1 MKLRALSIAVLLLL
15 LGSAVTLFFI
25 RSTDE
30 PSRPDAGISRIAPS
44 PAAASPSSVQSP
56 VAPRP
61 TAASRSSAPSPT
73 GPISGRTGNPSSIA
87 SLQPGSSP
95 QMASPAPVRYYTDD
109 PQVDDADKAPQM
121 ASPAADRY
129 ASAEVVAQ
137 SETPL
142 GASGEQVRRV
152 RIVRRESK
160 YPLVRIEETVTR
172 AAGADTVT
180 DQKAMVAD
188 HLMVKRAPGVTE
200 DAFFKA
206 IAKDGGTIRKKI
218 LGPDS
223 LYLVAFPGEDT
234 EALPTAMKK
243 FSTAAAA
250 NVEPDYIVHTM
261 LTPNDTS
268 FGLLWGMNNDGL
280 QPARQGTVTV
290 SGTTLLDP
298 AYSAQG
304 TVTAPAPGVTGILY
318 NCNLGQA
325 GQFPAGVSGNIAL
338 IQRGT
343 ISFAEKASNAKAA
356 GATAVIFY
364 NNIEGNFA
372 PSFGAPEAPLPPALG
387 ISKRDG
393 LALKALGN
401 VSATVVINGSLA
413 DADIDAP
420 EAWDISTGS
429 RDILVGVI
437 DTGIDHT
444 HPDLADNMW
453 TNPNEIAGNFIDDDN
468 NGYIDDTRGWD
479 FFNDDNNP
487 IDDNG
492 HGTHCA
498 GTIGGVGNNTNGVAG
513 VCWQVSLVGLKFF
526 SANGEGYTSD
536 ALSAIYYANSIG
548 VKLTSNSWGGGGYE
562 QELKDAIDA
571 ANNAGVLF
579 IAAAGNDGRDNNV
592 SENYPSNYTSPN
604 IIAVAATDFNDEL
617 AVFSNWGATTVDLA
631 APGVAIYSAQP
642 GNLYQNLDGTSMATP
657 HVAGAVALA
666 WSLSPDSTAAEI
678 KASVLASVDPI
689 PSMTGKCVTGG
700 RLNAYKTLASLG
712 MNVASTTPAERSVV
726 FAPPVEFVV
735 NFNRPYTPATVA
747 ASDFTVNGIPADS
760 FVLTDADT
768 VTFAFNSTPAG
779 TEGQHTMAMAAG
791 AVTRLSDAGPLYAW
805 SATFRYDALGLTVA
819 STSPATGSTI
829 SMPFTT
835 LTVNFN
841 EAFDPATVSA
851 ADFVLSQGSVTGVT
865 VVDPDTVELALAN
878 IVNEATLTLTIAP
891 GSIADPLGAP
901 CLAYSGSYEPD
912 YGTVTL
918 PAEITPVEPR
928 GSMAFGATQVGGIT
942 TTSDTDGFTIALDA
956 GQILTV
962 LADPSPGLQPSVE
975 LRDPSNNVVATATAA
990 GAGQDAV
997 IQAYPITAP
1006 GVFTITVS
1014 GAGATTGTYTLRP
1027 VINAVLEAE
1036 NHNGPANDSRAA
1048 SQNLEAAFILPGGP
1062 VATAAVLGE
1071 TPEDWFSFSLAAGDR
1086 LSATLTRTGDSTIEL
1101 YDGAGTLLARGM
1113 AGHLNVTEVIDKYA
1127 AASAGTYHARV
1138 TGTTGTYA
1146 LVVTKNAASDI
1157 EQNDSHSTAQE
1168 ITGYSA
1174 ALGAIEAGPMLF
1186 AVTVRTDYSS
1196 PPQTLIHRLNP
1207 QTGAIVASFDAP
1219 AGAGRHND
1227 AYSTG
1232 LAYDGTNLWFTDGW
1246 IDHPTIYKLN
1256 ADTGAVLESFT
1267 HTFDDTGYSPFGL
1280 GYVRGEVFVIDA
1292 FKIYAYSTPTYQ
1304 LVRTFESPIMD
1315 ANGNPAISTN
1325 FVGLAGD
1332 DANNHL
1338 YGISQYDPKIY
1349 RLDPANGAVL
1359 ATSPD
1364 TLPKGFEQ
1372 GMAVVGDEIFISET
1386 NWPLITNFIAVY
1398 DRLTLAFK
1406 RRIPLALPNSHLIAG
1421 LGGDGASTTDD
1432 WLSFRVNTG
1441 DTLALAT
1448 ITPAGD
1454 PQDPYH
1460 IHNTLDPQIELYSPT
1475 NTLLASDDNGAADGK
1490 NAVLSHTAPTTGLY
1504 RARVRGM
1511 NRTTGEYVL
1520 TVTGATGTQ
1529 PVPQASAVTPAN
1541 GALLNATPTQITIDF
1556 GANILLSSLQ
1566 ASDLT
1571 VNGVAATSFTIVD
1584 GNTVIFTLPALGEGV
1599 HSVAIAP
1606 GAILTSDGTAF
1617 AGFTSQFTVDLTVP
1631 RVVSTSVQQNDAIPP
1646 IGNLTITIQFSER
1659 LIQGNIDATDF
1670 SLIGTDTGKHAASSF
1685 SYNATTSTLTLQYT
1699 GLLTEEDLALTLRSA
1714 DGAFEDLAGNN
1725 LDGEAIAFP
1734 MPPNQSGDGVAGG
1747 DFVVNFS
1754 FDHQSGV
1761 GTLLAF
1767 TAKNPRGSLAYAS
1780 SKSAKIAPVSDS
1792 DSYSFTLDAGQ
1803 TLTAAVRPDSTLR
1816 PTLSVTGPGGS
1827 LGNATATGAGQSA
1840 VVQTVTAATAGTY
1853 TITVTGASSTAGSYT
1868 VEALLNAA
1876 TELESFHG
1884 ATNNSTATAQNI
1896 DATALSPAPGTS
1908 RLAVVGRGDGI
1919 SSETM
1924 TADSFGY
1931 RAAMIG
1937 HRFEDIS
1944 ATGKRFVIE
1953 FGPNSIYPLP
1963 ISLTATDLAGFTF
1976 PFYGTT
1982 YSSLYISSGH
1992 GLITFTAG
2000 FEEQGGTRDL
2010 KLMPQTPSIALLWE
2024 SIHVDDW
2031 VGNLDPNTG
2040 LFWQVLGSGA
2050 DRRLVIQWNKVVF
2063 SPRSGDVGR
2072 TPVTFQ
2078 AVLYASGVIEFNYP
2092 DLDFAQNSRNQEA
2105 ITACVGIKAAGNQT
2119 TSIAKRLLVKQV
2131 NLQSPYVGTGKSV
2144 RIATGLTNN
2153 ADHYALSL
2161 TAGEKATLVMN
2172 GGTNSVLELLNSSG
2186 TVVAT
2191 GVSGPTNLARAI
2203 LDYTAPSTATYS
2215 ARVRDTLEAEYT
2227 LTALRAGAGFDLE
2240 ANDTR
2245 ATAQDIRPVVF
2256 GDTTSGAD
2264 FYKVLLAPGDTLA
2277 LRTYTPA
2284 VGEGA
2289 SPNTLNPRLD
2299 VYDSTDALVAS
2310 SDNDAPDGRNAAL
2323 SYTAATQGF
2332 RYIRVSGA
2340 SGAGEYVLTASYTA
2354 RTMPSASITGQTA
2367 AAVGIPANVGL
2378 ILEGAV
2384 SSNSTPP
2391 GDVTAT
2397 WSKVSGPGT
2406 VTFGNAATAN
2416 TTAMFSAAGTYVLR
2430 LTAAEAGIR
2439 TTRDLS
2445 VTVGATP
2452 VVWTGGDIGAVA
2464 AAGSYTESGGAFT
2477 VLGSG
2482 ANIMGNKDEF
2492 QYVHL
2497 PLTGDGEMIARVASM
2512 QNTLGSLQ
2520 DRAGV
2525 MIRETTTTGSRHA
2538 SMLMLNSSNSTTKAD
2553 LRSRA
2558 AGSTATV
2565 TASGLTRPVW
2575 LKVVR
2580 TGNTLAGYSSPDGVT
2595 WTQRGSNL
2603 SITMNASVR
2612 IGLAVT
2618 SANDGTICTAVF
2630 DNVSTTAG
2638 FVNVGASVD
2647 AGANATIQSGASATL
2662 DAAVIDDGHSTPL
2675 TVAWSMVSGPGT
2687 ATFGNATAIDT
2698 TATFS
2703 APGDYV
2709 LRLTANDG
2717 WVKTFDEVAVTVTDT
2732 SSPAETWRQAH
2743 FDTTAN
2749 SGDAADSADPDGDG
2763 IANLL
2768 ERALGT
2774 DPNAASTAGLPESS
2788 TETVGADTFL
2798 ALTIAKSPAATDVTF
2813 TVEVSG
2819 DLAIWNSGPSHTTI
2833 IENTSTL
2840 LKVRD
2845 NTPMSGAPK
2854 RFIRLRVTSP

>member
-1 MKLRALSIAVLLLL
+1 MKLRALALTVLLLL
-15 LGSAVTLFFI
+15 AAAATLFFI
-25 RSTDE
+25 RATNE
-30 PSRPDAGISRIAPS
+30 PSRPDTGISRIEPS
-44 PAAASPSSVQSP
+44 PDVPSP

-61 TAASRSSAPSPT
+61 TAASPSSVRSSATSPA
-73 GPISGRTGNPSSIA
+73 GSISSRAGQSSSPA
-87 SLQPGSSP
+87 SPQPGSSP

-109 PQVDDADKAPQM
+109 PQVDDADKSPRM
-121 ASPAADRY
+121 ASPATDRY
-129 ASAEVVAQ
+129 ASAEVVAK

-142 GASGEQVRRV
+142 GASGKQVRRV
-152 RIVRRESK
+152 RIVRTDSK

-172 AAGADTVT
+172 ATGAAGADTVT

-200 DAFFKA
+200 DAFFKT
-206 IAKDGGTIRKKI
+206 IATDGGTIREKI
-218 LGPDS
+218 RGADS
-223 LYLVAFPGEDT
+223 LYLVAFPGEET
-234 EALPTAMKK
+234 EALPAAMKK
-243 FSTAAAA
+243 FSTAAAY
-250 NVEPDYIVHTM
+250 VEPDYIVHTM

-268 FGLLWGMNNDGL
+268 FGQLWGMDNAGML
-280 QPARQGTVTV
+280 GAVYGTVTAG
-290 SGTTLLDP
+290 GTTLQDLVY
-298 AYSAQG
+298 AARYTLA
-304 TVTAPAPGVTGILY
+304 APAPGVTGILY
-318 NCNLGQA
+318 DCGLGLA
-325 GQFPAGVSGNIAL
+325 GQFPASVSGNIAL
-338 IQRGT
+338 IQRGQT
-343 ISFAEKASNAKAA
+343 TFAEKASNAKAA
-356 GATAVIFY
+356 GATAVLFY
-364 NNIEGNFA
+364 NNVEGVLF
-372 PSFGAPEAPLPPALG
+372 PSLGTRDASLPPALG
-387 ISKRDG
+387 LSLRDG
-393 LALKALGN
+393 LALKALGS
-401 VSATVVINGSLA
+401 VSATVVIDLSSV
-413 DADIDAP
+413 DSDIDAP
-420 EAWDISTGS
+420 EAWDIHTGDRS
-429 RDILVGVI
+429 ILVGVI
-437 DTGIDHT
+437 DTGIDYN
-444 HPDLADNMW
+444 HPDLAANMW
-453 TNPNEIAGNFIDDDN
+453 TNPNEIAGNGIDDDG

-479 FFNDDNNP
+479 FVNNDNDP
-487 IDDNG
+487 MDDHY

-498 GTIGGVGNNTNGVAG
+498 GTIGGVGNNANGVTG
-513 VCWQVSLVGLKFF
+513 VCWQVSMVGLKFL
-526 SANGEGYTSD
+526 SKGGGGTISD
-536 ALSAIYYANSIG
+536 AVSAVYYANSIG
-548 VKLTSNSWGGGGYE
+548 VNLTSNSWGGGGYSE
-562 QELKDAIDA
+562 ALKDAIDA
-571 ANNAGVLF
+571 ANDAGMLF
-579 IAAAGNDGRDNNV
+579 IAAAGNNAFDNDV
-592 SENYPSNYTSPN
+592 YENYPSSYTSPN
-604 IIAVAATDFNDEL
+604 VIAVAATDVNDEL
-617 AVFSNWGATTVDLA
+617 APFSNWGATTVDLA
-631 APGVAIYSAQP
+631 APGVDIYSTQP
-642 GNLYQNLDGTSMATP
+642 GNLYQNLSGTSMATP

-678 KASVLASVDPI
+678 KANVLASADPI

-700 RLNAYKTLASLG
+700 RLNAYKTLTSLG

-779 TEGQHTMAMAAG
+779 TEGKHTMAMAAG

-819 STSPATGSTI
+819 STSPATGSTV

-835 LTVNFN
+835 LILNFN

-865 VVDPDTVELALAN
+865 VVDSDTVELALAN
-878 IVNEATLTLTIAP
+878 ILNEGTLTLTIAA
-891 GSIADPLGAP
+891 GRIADPLGAP

-912 YGTVTL
+912 YGTITL

-928 GSMAFGATQVGGIT
+928 GSMAFGAIQSGGIT

-962 LADPSPGLQPSVE
+962 LADPSQGLQPSVE

-997 IQAYPITAP
+997 IQAYPIVAP

-1048 SQNLEAAFILPGGP
+1048 SQNLDAAFILPGGP

-1071 TPEDWFSFSLAAGDR
+1071 TPEDWFSFTLAAGDR
-1086 LSATLTRTGDSTIEL
+1086 LSATLTCTGDSTIEL
-1101 YDGAGTLLARGM
+1101 YDGAGALLARGM
-1113 AGHLNVTEVIDKYA
+1113 AGPVNVTEFIDKYA
-1127 AASAGTYHARV
+1127 AGSAGTYHARV
-1138 TGTTGTYA
+1138 AGTTGSYA
-1146 LVVTKNAASDI
+1146 LVVTKNAASDL
-1157 EQNDSHSTAQE
+1157 EQNDSHATAQE
-1168 ITGYSA
+1168 ITGHSA
-1174 ALGAIEAGPMLF
+1174 ALGAISAGPSLF
-1186 AVTVRTDYSS
+1186 AVEVERDWTFPV
-1196 PPQTLIHRLNP
+1196 QTRIHRLNP
-1207 QTGAIVASFDAP
+1207 QTGAIIASFDAP
-1219 AGAGRHND
+1219 AGPHND
-1227 AYSTG
+1227 PFAMN
-1232 LAYDGTNLWFTDGW
+1232 LAHDGTNLWFNNGW
-1246 IDHPTIYKLN
+1246 PDLPTIYKLN
-1256 ADTGAVLESFT
+1256 ANTGAVLGSFT
-1267 HTFDDTGYSPFGL
+1267 HTPDAQTSYAPFGL
-1280 GYVRGEVFVIDA
+1280 AYVRGEVFVSDGS
-1292 FKIYAYSTPTYQ
+1292 KIYAYSASTYQ
-1304 LVRTFESPIMD
+1304 LVRTFDSPID
-1315 ANGNPAISTN
+1315 INWDN
-1325 FVGLAGD
+1325 FVGFTGD

-1338 YGISQYDPKIY
+1338 YGIAQSDHKIY

-1359 ATSPD
+1359 ASSSETSPEG
-1364 TLPKGFEQ
+1364 LEQ
-1372 GMAVVGDEIFISET
+1372 GMAVVGDEIFISEIIE
-1386 NWPLITNFIAVY
+1386 WPIETQNIAVY
-1398 DRLTLAFK
+1398 DRLTFAFK
-1406 RRIPLALPNSHLIAG
+1406 RRMPVALPRWIAG
-1421 LGGDGASTTDD
+1421 LGGDGAATTDD

-1490 NAVLSHTAPTTGLY
+1490 NAVLSHTAATAGLY

-1511 NRTTGEYVL
+1511 NGTTGEYVL

-1529 PVPQASAVTPAN
+1529 PAPQASAVTPAN
-1541 GALLNATPTQITIDF
+1541 GADLNATPTQITIDF
-1556 GANILLSSLQ
+1556 GANILLGSLQ

-1606 GAILTSDGTAF
+1606 GAILSADGTAF
-1617 AGFTSQFTVDLTVP
+1617 AGFTSQFTVDLTAP
-1631 RVVSTSVQQNDAIPP
+1631 RVISTSVQQNDVIPP

-1659 LIQGNIDATDF
+1659 LIQGNIGATDF
-1670 SLIGTDTGKHAASSF
+1670 SLIGTDTGKRAASSF

-1747 DFVVNFS
+1747 DFVLNFS
-1754 FDHQSGV
+1754 VDHQSGV

-1780 SKSAKIAPVSDS
+1780 SESARIAPVGDS

-1840 VVQTVTAATAGTY
+1840 VVQTVTADTAGTY

-1896 DATALSPAPGTS
+1896 DAAALSPAPGAS

-1919 SSETM
+1919 SSEIM

-1931 RAAMIG
+1931 RAAMIA

-1944 ATGKRFVIE
+1944 ATGKRLVIE
-1953 FGPNSIYPLP
+1953 SDDDGWTVLP
-1963 ISLTATDLAGFTF
+1963 TSLTATDLAGFTF

-1982 YSSLYISSGH
+1982 YSSLYISSGQ

-2000 FEEQGGTRDL
+2000 FEDQVVAVKDL
-2010 KLMPQTPSIALLWE
+2010 KLMPQTPSIALLWN

-2031 VGNLDPNTG
+2031 IGNLDPNTG

-2050 DRRLVIQWNKVVF
+2050 DRRLVIQWNKVAF
-2063 SPRSGDVGR
+2063 TPRIGDVAR

-2092 DLDFAQNSRNQEA
+2092 DLDFAPNSFNQEG
-2105 ITACVGIKAAGNQT
+2105 IEACVGIKAAGTQYT
-2119 TSIAKRLLVKQV
+2119 KRLLVKQS
-2131 NLQSPYVGTGKSV
+2131 NLQSPYVGTGKSI

-2215 ARVRDTLEAEYT
+2215 ARVRDTLDAEYT

-2240 ANDTR
+2240 ANDTTS
-2245 ATAQDIRPVVF
+2245 TAQDIKPVVF

-2264 FYKVLLAPGDTLA
+2264 YYKVLLAPGDTLA

-2289 SPNTLNPRLD
+2289 SANNLNPRLD

-2310 SDNDAPDGRNAAL
+2310 NDNDAPDGRNAVL

-2354 RTMPSASITGQTA
+2354 RTIPSASITGPTA

-2391 GDVTAT
+2391 GAVTAT

-2406 VTFGNAATAN
+2406 VTFGNAAAAN
-2416 TTAMFSAAGTYVLR
+2416 TTAMFSAAGAYVLR
-2430 LTAAEAGIR
+2430 ITANEGGIQ

-2482 ANIMGNKDEF
+2482 ANITGSKDEF

-2497 PLTGDGEMIARVASM
+2497 PLTGDGEMIARVASL
-2512 QNTLGSLQ
+2512 QNTVSSSLGN
-2520 DRAGV
+2520 AGV
-2525 MIRETTTTGSRHA
+2525 MIRETTNSGSRHA
-2538 SMLMLNSSNSTTKAD
+2538 SMLISSRNTTPPAY
-2553 LRSRA
+2553 LRSRSA
-2558 AGSTATV
+2558 TAGSTASVTV
-2565 TASGLTRPVW
+2565 SGLTVPVW
-2575 LKVVR
+2575 LKIVR

-2595 WTQRGSNL
+2595 WTQQGSNL

-2618 SANDGTICTAVF
+2618 SANDGTLCTAVF

-2638 FVNVGASVD
+2638 SVNVGASVD

-2662 DAAVIDDGHSTPL
+2662 DAAVTDDGRSTPL
-2675 TVAWSMVSGPGT
+2675 TVAWSMASGPGT

-2717 WVKTFDEVAVTVTDT
+2717 LVKTFDEVTVTVSDT
-2732 SSPAETWRQAH
+2732 SSPAETWRQTH
-2743 FDTTAN
+2743 FGTTAN
-2749 SGDAADSADPDGDG
+2749 SGNAADSADPDGDG

-2768 ERALGT
+2768 ERALGA
-2774 DPNAASTAGLPESS
+2774 DPNAASTTGLPVSS
-2788 TETVGADTFL
+2788 TETVGADNFL
-2798 ALTIAKSPAATDVTF
+2798 ALTIVKSPAATDVTF
-2813 TVEVSG
+2813 AVEVGG
-2819 DLAIWNSGPSHTTI
+2819 DLAIWNSGPDHTTI
-2833 IENTSTL
+2833 LENTSTL

-2845 NTPMSGAPK
+2845 NTPMSEATK
-2854 RFIRLRVTSP
+2854 RFMRLRVTSP